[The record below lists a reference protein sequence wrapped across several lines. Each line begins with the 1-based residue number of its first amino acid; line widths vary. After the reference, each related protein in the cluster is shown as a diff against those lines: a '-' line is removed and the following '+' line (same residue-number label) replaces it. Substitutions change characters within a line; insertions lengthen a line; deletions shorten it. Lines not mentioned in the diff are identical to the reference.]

1 MLKINNSVLK
11 INGDWLNAS
20 VSPVPPVPQI
30 VYNVILNQT
39 TGGTISAQPMSGI
52 DGTTVTLS
60 NTPATNYTFNGYNI
74 SGSTLYD
81 TNKFDINGSDVTC
94 SGTFTFND
102 PIPPSDQITIGDTTW
117 MNKNL
122 TLDDGLGGIEVYE
135 DGVYY
140 TMAAAVRIAN
150 SIPGWRLPYRSEW
163 TALTNYVS
171 PNYARLWSG
180 NASSVGFNAMPYGD
194 IDYNTHEINKYGTA
208 AWWWMYNTDTSS
220 YSGPGIA
227 IVSGSTVLSL
237 VSIRSGHEF
246 EDYPKIPIRLV
257 KDV

>member
-1 MLKINNSVLK
+1 MLKINNKVLK

-20 VSPVPPVPQI
+20 VSPVPPQPT

-60 NTPATNYTFNGYNI
+60 NTPATNYTFNGYSI

-81 TNKFDINGSDVTC
+81 SNKFDISGSNVTC
-94 SGTFTFND
+94 SGSFSFVD
-102 PIPPSDQITIGDTTW
+102 PIPQSDQVTIDGTTW
-117 MNKNL
+117 MNKDL
-122 TLDDGLGGIEVYE
+122 TINDGLGGIEVYE

-150 SIPGWRLPYRSEW
+150 SIPGWRLPYSSEW
-163 TALTNYVS
+163 TALTNYVR

-180 NASSVGFNAMPYGD
+180 NASSVGFNAIPYGD
-194 IDYNTHEINKYGTA
+194 IDRHTHEIIKYGTA
-208 AWWWMYNTDTSS
+208 AYWWMYNTQTSS
-220 YSGPGIA
+220 YSGLGIA
-227 IVSGSTVLSL
+227 ISNGSTLLAGVAIQL
-237 VSIRSGHEF
+237 GHEF